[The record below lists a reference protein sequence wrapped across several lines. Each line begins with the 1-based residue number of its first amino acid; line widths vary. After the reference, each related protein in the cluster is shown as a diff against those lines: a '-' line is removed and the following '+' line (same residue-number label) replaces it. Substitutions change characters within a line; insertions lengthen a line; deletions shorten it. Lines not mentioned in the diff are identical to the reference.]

1 MTMGRRRRRRR
12 KREIVDK
19 GLSET
24 GGDVPARASVAE
36 GDRLTKIRNPCAGF
50 QARFAGLW

>member
-1 MTMGRRRRRRR
+1 MTMGRRR

-19 GLSET
+19 GLSKT

-50 QARFAGLW
+50 QARFAGLL